1 MGSSA
6 KWLLLL
12 WVQQCDFYG
21 QRHGAT
27 HHLKPQHIYN
37 KKVSSYCLLYPLLN
51 WFKLVYGLFLQ
62 SKMHSTYSFCST
74 QPILARKELNVQ
86 ADNCQNLLFLHQ
98 LTQNMTTDS
107 SLNHVF
113 STWKFKA
120 QNILGTQIV
129 FCFAIQSNLCAQHVL
144 SLEFSCTEQYF
155 VILWVSWNTN
165 KCFWKRFTCTKAKE

>member
-62 SKMHSTYSFCST
+62 SKMQSTYSFCST

-120 QNILGTQIV
+120 QNMLRTCCVQ
-129 FCFAIQSNLCAQHVL
+129 NLFWISKQKNTICVHNMFWAWNFHVL
-144 SLEFSCTEQYF
+144 NWWFNGQSV
-155 VILWVSWNTN
+155 VIEPIQGVL
-165 KCFWKRFTCTKAKE
+165 

>member
-74 QPILARKELNVQ
+74 QSILARKELNVQ
-86 ADNCQNLLFLHQ
+86 ALLL
-98 LTQNMTTDS
+98 
-107 SLNHVF
+107 
-113 STWKFKA
+113 
-120 QNILGTQIV
+120 
-129 FCFAIQSNLCAQHVL
+129 
-144 SLEFSCTEQYF
+144 
-155 VILWVSWNTN
+155 
-165 KCFWKRFTCTKAKE
+165 